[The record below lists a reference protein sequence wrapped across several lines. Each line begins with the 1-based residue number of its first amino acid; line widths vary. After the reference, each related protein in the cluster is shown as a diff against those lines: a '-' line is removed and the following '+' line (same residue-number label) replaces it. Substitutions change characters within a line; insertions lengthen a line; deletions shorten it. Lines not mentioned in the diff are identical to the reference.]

1 MKALFAL
8 PLMAALAACATP
20 QERCIDSATRDL
32 RVVDRLI
39 AQGERTL
46 SRGYG
51 IEQYQVTRPTW
62 RQCGWYP
69 VRTSDGRIVR
79 GAPRMCW
86 EDEIETR
93 ERAVAVNLDEE
104 ARTLKSLR
112 EKRNELI
119 RRSNA
124 AVAQC
129 QASFPETR

>member
-1 MKALFAL
+1 MKALFVL

-20 QERCIDSATRDL
+20 RERCVSEATRNL

-39 AQGERTL
+39 VQSEGTL

-51 IEQYQVTRPTW
+51 VEQYQVTRPTW

-69 VRTSDGRIVR
+69 VRTRKGDVVR

-86 EDEIETR
+86 DDEIETR
-93 ERAVAVNLDEE
+93 ERAVAVNLNEE
-104 ARTLKSLR
+104 AATLKSLR
-112 EKRNELI
+112 DKRASLA
-119 RRSNA
+119 RTANA

-129 QASFPETR
+129 AATYPETR